1 MPDYERCPR
10 FNNPNIDCC
19 GRGHKED
26 RQKISEI
33 EATVDFQNE
42 RVVMPRYHLSAVR
55 NAPFYWTT
63 YVRLYSELEKL
74 EEDLNLHSELSLRDL
89 TTVATIST
97 PKLLDCLFKRSEGP
111 M

>member
-19 GRGHKED
+19 GRWHKED

-63 YVRLYSELEKL
+63 YVRLYSELEILLPPAPSPPAPSLLPALKL
-74 EEDLNLHSELSLRDL
+74 RQAGRRGQALEKKE
-89 TTVATIST
+89 
-97 PKLLDCLFKRSEGP
+97 
-111 M
+111 